1 MFACSRLD
9 FSAFPVS
16 ISAVSL
22 TSRQIWQNVSSKRR
36 LQGIKNLQEGKD
48 IIKKR
53 HLAAFVFVP
62 SVFGEKFPTA
72 EF

>member
-1 MFACSRLD
+1 MYR
-9 FSAFPVS
+9 
-16 ISAVSL
+16 
-22 TSRQIWQNVSSKRR
+22 K
-36 LQGIKNLQEGKD
+36 GKD

-53 HLAAFVFVP
+53 HLTAFVFVP